1 MFREGRQVKIN
12 TSVYEQIR
20 YLFRRNFMENRLKIH
35 EKSGKTGIRNKN
47 RQKCCP
53 WGSLFGIES
62 ILGQF
67 LDSGGNPKIIQN
79 LRGLLNQVV
88 SGAIWKQL
96 CAFERLLMDFGSILG
111 PFWAPPK
118 PILGQFGVYRHH
130 HGHHH
135 HHDHH
140 DHHHHHHHHQWFI
153 IIIIIITIIIVITI
167 AMIHFPT

>member
-20 YLFRRNFMENRLKIH
+20 YFFRRNFMENRLKIH
-35 EKSGKTGIRNKN
+35 KKSGKTGIRNKN

-118 PILGQFGVYRHH
+118 PILVQFGGISSSSSSSSPSPSSSSSSPSSSSSRSP
-130 HGHHH
+130 
-135 HHDHH
+135 
-140 DHHHHHHHHQWFI
+140 WF
-153 IIIIIITIIIVITI
+153 TFQPRPGGMR
-167 AMIHFPT
+167 AALK

>member
-20 YLFRRNFMENRLKIH
+20 YFFRRNFMENRLKIH

-96 CAFERLLMDFGSILG
+96 CAFERLLMDFGSILQRQGDPQIRFVRDVLPLVIAPG
-111 PFWAPPK
+111 PSWRQECRPSAPAAPRLNFSK
-118 PILGQFGVYRHH
+118 IFLIRVELNLVF
-130 HGHHH
+130 
-135 HHDHH
+135 
-140 DHHHHHHHHQWFI
+140 
-153 IIIIIITIIIVITI
+153 
-167 AMIHFPT
+167 